1 MRKETERA
9 GLQKKLPLFLK
20 KVVHFLHFKIFS
32 SIIIFMRGNAFL
44 SHSVAIFP
52 LFILVPVILQPA
64 YYWASEGT
72 CLTSSL
78 GKETQVQQLLLV

>member
-1 MRKETERA
+1 MGKETEGA
-9 GLQKKLPLFLK
+9 GLQKKLSVFLK
-20 KVVHFLHFKIFS
+20 KIVHFLHFKIFS

-44 SHSVAIFP
+44 SHSVTIFP

-64 YYWASEGT
+64 YYWPSEGN

-78 GKETQVQQLLLV
+78 GKEAQVQQLLLV